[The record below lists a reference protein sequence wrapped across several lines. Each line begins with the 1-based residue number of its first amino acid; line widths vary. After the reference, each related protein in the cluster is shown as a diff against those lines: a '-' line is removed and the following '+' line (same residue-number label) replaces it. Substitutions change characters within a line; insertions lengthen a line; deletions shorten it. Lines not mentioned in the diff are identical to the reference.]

1 MEPLELSLIAHD
13 VIEDEEGRLKVID
26 TIGSACTLVVTTKAD
41 YSPKSARLH
50 RFLELLERRLP
61 CLKEG
66 RPIVWHDQG
75 VPGYRFI
82 LPASLAEFYRGLP
95 PGVARLGWLEQARRQ
110 MARRQAKAP
119 HELLYVQEHRELG
132 RVARQRGLSLIEA
145 SLCERLPGARLA
157 VYPAGEGQPRILELG
172 DLGLLFNRWGF
183 AQPDCPPSP
192 LPLGLPVCNHPLV
205 DFSLERAKWVF
216 RTLATRDRPEL
227 SDLFPREVYVGMGCS
242 GPEEVAEFTAS
253 FRPAPGM
260 PAAVLKPLATH
271 AGVDINFLGV
281 GDLGRLKRDVAET
294 TRHLPAVREALR
306 NAYRRP
312 FPYTQEDFLA
322 GAFIWDLSEG
332 PSPAQWRDLR
342 WAQMELSAEDKRRWL
357 AQAFPEEEEA
367 LLTMHRPPLI
377 ELGTHILQEF
387 VPARPAV
394 SKRDGRLHRGYL
406 RALFL
411 GERLVAAIYRFE
423 RQEKEGF
430 TNLADPGVPTY
441 FEAAP
446 PEVEERLEAELGPLN
461 ESFLA
466 VLRAYLPS
474 DSALRLCRDTLHQN
488 WNPCP

>member
-1 MEPLELSLIAHD
+1 MDQIEVSLIAHD
-13 VIEDEEGRLKVID
+13 VIEDEEGRFKVID

-50 RFLELLERRLP
+50 RFFELLERRLP
-61 CLKEG
+61 GLKEG
-66 RPIVWHDQG
+66 RPIVWYDQG

-119 HELLYVQEHRELG
+119 HELLIVQEHRELA

-145 SLCERLPGARLA
+145 NLCERLPGARLA
-157 VYPAGEGQPRILELG
+157 VYPAGEGQPRILGLG

-192 LPLGLPVCNHPLV
+192 LPPGLPVCNHPLV
-205 DFSLERAKWVF
+205 DFALERAKWVF

-242 GPEEVAEFTAS
+242 TSKEVADFITSLE
-253 FRPAPGM
+253 PAAGM

-271 AGVDINFLGV
+271 AGVGISFLGLD
-281 GDLGRLKRDVAET
+281 DLVELQQEVAET
-294 TRHLPAVREALR
+294 ARHLPALRETLQEAG
-306 NAYRRP
+306 RRP
-312 FPYTQEDFLA
+312 FPYTKEDFLA

-342 WAQMELSAEDKRRWL
+342 WAQLELGPEEKRRWL
-357 AQAFPEEEEA
+357 AQAFPEEEA

-377 ELGTHILQEF
+377 ELGTYILQEF
-387 VPARPAV
+387 VPARPVV
-394 SKRDGRLHRGYL
+394 SRRDGRPHRGYL

-411 GERLVAAIYRFE
+411 GRELVAAVYRFA
-423 RQEKEGF
+423 RQEQEGF
-430 TNLADPGVPTY
+430 TDLADPAVPT
-441 FEAAP
+441 FFGAAP

-466 VLRAYLPS
+466 
-474 DSALRLCRDTLHQN
+474 ALRPALNAGAGTWDGYNLSPGTR
-488 WNPCP
+488 WKGR